1 MNYRD
6 YYKILGVS
14 KTASEA
20 ELKSAFRKL
29 AKQYHPDKNP
39 GDNKAEEKFKEI
51 NEAYEVLSD
60 PAKRVKYD
68 QLGAQYQQYQQ
79 YGGDPRG
86 FDWSRWAAQG
96 GRGGARVNAERGDL
110 SDLFGSS
117 GSFSDFFNTIFGMS
131 GAATQPRSGGR
142 HPSAQARP
150 PEEYPV
156 EITLEESLNGARRT
170 LEKGQRRLEVKIPPG
185 ARTGTKVRVA
195 GEGSPGLNGA
205 PGDLHLVVTL
215 LEHPKFKVRE
225 GGPDLQTD
233 VAVDL
238 YTAVLGGQVRVSAID
253 GNEVL
258 LTVPPESSSGQTM
271 RLRGKGLPALREP
284 KTRGDLYVRL
294 LVQVPKKLSDEEKS
308 LFKKLADFRKKES

>member
-1 MNYRD
+1 MDYKD
-6 YYKILGVS
+6 YYTTLGVS

-39 GDNKAEEKFKEI
+39 GDKKAEEKFKEI
-51 NEAYEVLSD
+51 NEAYEVLGD
-60 PAKRVKYD
+60 AAKRAKYD
-68 QLGAQYQQYQQ
+68 QLGAQYQRYQQ

-86 FDWSRWAAQG
+86 FDWSQWAAQG
-96 GRGGARVNAERGDL
+96 GRGQRVDY
-110 SDLFGSS
+110 SDLFGGS
-117 GSFSDFFNTIFGMS
+117 GGFSDFFNTIFGMS
-131 GAATQPRSGGR
+131 GAGTQTRSGR
-142 HPSAQARP
+142 RRAPAQTRQA
-150 PEEYPV
+150 EEYPV
-156 EITLEESLNGARRT
+156 DITLEESLHGTQRT

-185 ARTGTKVRVA
+185 AKAGTKVRVV
-195 GEGSPGLNGA
+195 GEGVPGLNGA

-238 YTAVLGGQVRVSAID
+238 YTAVLGGQVRVSTLE

-271 RLRGKGLPALREP
+271 RLRGKGLPVLREP
-284 KTRGDLYVRL
+284 KTRGDLYARL
-294 LVQVPKKLSDEEKS
+294 LVQVPKKLSDEEKA
-308 LFKKLADFRKKES
+308 LFKTLADLRKKEA